1 MNRKIVKID
10 KSITRRDF
18 TSLSILKRS
27 FNSSIN
33 TERTVLNFP
42 FPTIFQNS
50 IHFSPLLF
58 STFSP
63 NISPIPYPL
72 TCAVAGT
79 KRLYLRSDIVRGDKS
94 LTARRVFAIARIP
107 FLGSSA
113 VQRRGVQQSTR
124 PQREHCSETIK
135 ARSVT
140 LRGRDG
146 GEGRE
151 EEFNTSRASSHRAR
165 LRASERASERS
176 IEEVVQNQR
185 DFRR

>member
-1 MNRKIVKID
+1 M
-10 KSITRRDF
+10 
-18 TSLSILKRS
+18 
-27 FNSSIN
+27 
-33 TERTVLNFP
+33 
-42 FPTIFQNS
+42 
-50 IHFSPLLF
+50 
-58 STFSP
+58 
-63 NISPIPYPL
+63 
-72 TCAVAGT
+72 
-79 KRLYLRSDIVRGDKS
+79 
-94 LTARRVFAIARIP
+94 
-107 FLGSSA
+107 
-113 VQRRGVQQSTR
+113 QRRGVQQSTR

-165 LRASERASERS
+165 LRASERS